1 MSGVSKPSIE
11 IVEYWLPIFLI
22 VRYLNELPPLIS
34 MFFGPLRLSDSI
46 NMLSAEVLLIEMEE
60 KRRLVAPENMLM
72 SPFTEALVRDVK
84 LSFVEI
90 DKSCFI
96 SMFSILV
103 VPSVGEIGLF
113 ISILLN
119 ELSLILIFW
128 KRESEIVTTVF
139 LFSFPIL
146 LSERVPKRFTLL
158 DVIER
163 RDK

>member
-1 MSGVSKPSIE
+1 
-11 IVEYWLPIFLI
+11 
-22 VRYLNELPPLIS
+22 
-34 MFFGPLRLSDSI
+34 
-46 NMLSAEVLLIEMEE
+46 MLSAEVLLIEMEE

-119 ELSLILIFW
+119 ELSISGSDWL
-128 KRESEIVTTVF
+128 K
-139 LFSFPIL
+139 
-146 LSERVPKRFTLL
+146 KRFRVATISTF
-158 DVIER
+158 V
-163 RDK
+163 KPNNSYCV